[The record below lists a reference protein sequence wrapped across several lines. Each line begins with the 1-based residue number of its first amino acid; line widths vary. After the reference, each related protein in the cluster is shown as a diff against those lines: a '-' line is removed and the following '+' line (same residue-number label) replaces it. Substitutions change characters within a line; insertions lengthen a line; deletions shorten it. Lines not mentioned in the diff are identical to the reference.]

1 MSLTDVDIASTMD
14 LTSGFYNI
22 PIQEEDR
29 KYTVITTPV
38 GLFEYNRMPQGL
50 CNSPVMFARMM
61 MSIFGDQNY
70 LSLLCY
76 LDDLLVF
83 LKSEQ
88 EALEQLELVFSRLS
102 NNNLKLS
109 PNKWHFLRR
118 FVKFLGHVTSQKWIQ
133 TYEGKVTAISE
144 MTSSWRW
151 MGKPLD

>member
-70 LSLLCY
+70 L
-76 LDDLLVF
+76 DDLLVF
-83 LKSEQ
+83 GKSEQ
-88 EALEQLELVFSRLS
+88 EALEWLALVFSRQQLEACP
-102 NNNLKLS
+102 KE
-109 PNKWHFLRR
+109 
-118 FVKFLGHVTSQKWIQ
+118 V
-133 TYEGKVTAISE
+133 
-144 MTSSWRW
+144 
-151 MGKPLD
+151 PLP